1 MIELTRCRVD
11 MTNPKKTVV
20 TPTKRIT
27 FRVDSITAVEEE
39 SFATK
44 VWAGSTFYYVTEPY
58 EYIVERIKSL
68 RQ

>member
-1 MIELTRCRVD
+1 
-11 MTNPKKTVV
+11 MT

-44 VWAGSTFYYVTEPY
+44 VWAGSTVYYVTEPY

>member
-1 MIELTRCRVD
+1 MTRCRVD

-44 VWAGSTFYYVTEPY
+44 VWAGSTFHYVTEPY